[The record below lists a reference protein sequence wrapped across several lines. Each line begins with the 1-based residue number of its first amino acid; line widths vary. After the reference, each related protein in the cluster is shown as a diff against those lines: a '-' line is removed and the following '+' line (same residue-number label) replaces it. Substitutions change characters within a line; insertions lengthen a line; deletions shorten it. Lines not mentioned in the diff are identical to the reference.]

1 MTIKDQLQKRI
12 PKWLAVTFLVFGI
25 LFLLGGMTGKIDMLV
40 IGTILTVLAIL
51 TLKGNKKL
59 SVDRSRAQPLAPAAS
74 TDVSVP
80 QPIQKNK
87 KAWYTKWW
95 GIMLVI
101 FVILPIGLTAFIM
114 AFAIESINETY
125 RQENAPERVAER
137 EKQEAEEQEKRKQEI
152 TAKYQNTID
161 MYAPVYC
168 KNHQDITVNE
178 PDLHE
183 DGWPLANNQLGIDED
198 DCKIL
203 LGLLYYQRV
212 NDPQVV
218 EYIKSISERK
228 VSIGMTKIEVVYAWG
243 SPNDIKRT
251 VSSNGTWEQW
261 VFGNPIYGANY
272 VYFDNNIVTSIQN

>member
-1 MTIKDQLQKRI
+1 MTIKGQLQKRI
-12 PKWLAVTFLVFGI
+12 PKWLAVTFLVLGI

-95 GIMLVI
+95 GVLLII

-114 AFAIESINETY
+114 AFAIESANDTY
-125 RQENAPERVAER
+125 RQENTPERIAER

-152 TAKYQNTID
+152 AAKYQETID
-161 MYAPVYC
+161 TYAPIYC
-168 KNHQDITVNE
+168 KNHQDIALNE
-178 PDLHE
+178 PDLHK
-183 DGWPLANNQLGIDED
+183 DGWPLANNQAGIIEE

-218 EYIKSISERK
+218 EYIRSISERK
-228 VSIGMTKIEVVYAWG
+228 VAIGMTKTEVLYAWG
-243 SPNDIKRT
+243 NPSDVNKTTR
-251 VSSNGTWEQW
+251 SGGTSEQW

-272 VYFDNNIVTSIQN
+272 VYFDNDLVTSIQN